1 MKKCLLL
8 FCVLICVVLFGCALN
23 EATAEAGEETAVLSG
38 EQANLTWTL
47 DQNGTLTVSGTGKMS
62 KSGFEASY
70 SWEKNNRLIK
80 NVIINEGVTDIGESA
95 FAGCASLQSITIP
108 DSVTSIGMCAFESC
122 ASLQSVTIP
131 DSVAEIGI
139 GAFIECTSLQSVTI
153 PDSVTSIGECAFWMC
168 TSLQSVTIPGSV
180 TDIEVDVFRECTS
193 LQSVIITDGLI
204 SIGKGAFLD
213 CTSLTS
219 VTIPDSV
226 IHIDKTVFEQYGSD
240 LEISGSLGSYAEQY
254 CRENGI
260 SFIGERES
268 TVKTKLVKWFEE
280 KGGNR
285 YGYLDDQ
292 GQLTVWGRGI
302 VNLQG
307 FKEDIK
313 TVVIREGMT
322 TVYGYA
328 FENCT
333 SLQSVIIPDSVTDIG
348 EWAFSGCTSLRSV
361 IIPDGVKTIGKYV
374 FSGCTSLQ
382 SVIIPDGVIR
392 LESNAFSGCTSLQSV
407 NIPDSVTSIESFSG
421 CTSLQSVNIPDSVT
435 SIGNDAFS
443 GCTSLQS
450 VNIPDS
456 VTSIGNNA
464 FSGCT
469 SLQSVNI
476 PDSVTSIGREA
487 FSGCILFQDIVI
499 PGSVSR
505 IEMRA
510 FSDCSSLKTAVI
522 QDGVTA
528 IEGGAFNECPLL
540 ITISIP
546 DSVTEIEYPFSLS
559 TPTWGVTYP
568 DGTFVSSRPLTAI
581 VGRGSYASQYF
592 FKSKNINYREIEFV
606 PVEKAG
612 LSISS
617 KDGAVGISAG
627 KTLQM
632 TAAFDHSELINK
644 KEQNDAVIWS
654 VVNAETGGI
663 VPAVT
668 ITEGGQLKA
677 DKKLDETV
685 RLLVTCESAVFGT
698 RATAVV
704 TAMPLVKKVLVEPA
718 ELFFYVGTEEPQ
730 TVKAV
735 LEPASV
741 PPVGLT
747 WTPAKKDLVEITET
761 GDGVVSVRALGAGK
775 TTVAVREPGGKNAK
789 LTVNVVAP
797 VESVELAVKGKI
809 KAGGKVSITPEISPK
824 NAGNKAVKW
833 SVDVGEDIAA
843 INAKGQLTISRNA
856 PSGTRITVTCTAE
869 GAPIPVTASVV
880 VEVP

>member
-8 FCVLICVVLFGCALN
+8 FCVLICVVLFGCALD

-62 KSGFEASY
+62 KSDFEASY
-70 SWEKNNRLIK
+70 SWEKNDRLIK
-80 NVIINEGVTDIGESA
+80 NVIINEGVTDIGEYA
-95 FAGCASLQSITIP
+95 FANCASLQSITIP
-108 DSVTSIGMCAFESC
+108 DSVTSIGDTAFLSC
-122 ASLQSVTIP
+122 TSLQSVTIP
-131 DSVAEIGI
+131 DSVAEIGLC
-139 GAFIECTSLQSVTI
+139 AFLECTSLQSVTI
-153 PDSVTSIGECAFWMC
+153 PDSVTSIGEGAFGMC
-168 TSLQSVTIPGSV
+168 TSLQSVTIPGSI
-180 TDIEVDVFRECTS
+180 TDIEVDVFRGCTS

-204 SIGKGAFLD
+204 SIGEDAFLD

-226 IHIDKTVFEQYGSD
+226 IHIDKTVFEQYGST

-307 FKEDIK
+307 FKEDVK

-322 TVYGYA
+322 IVYGFA

-333 SLQSVIIPDSVTDIG
+333 SLQSVIIPDSVTAIG
-348 EWAFSGCTSLRSV
+348 GWAFSGCTSLRSV
-361 IIPDGVKTIGKYV
+361 IIPDGVKTIGKYA

-382 SVIIPDGVIR
+382 SVNIPDGVIR

-435 SIGNDAFS
+435 SIGNY
-443 GCTSLQS
+443 
-450 VNIPDS
+450 
-456 VTSIGNNA
+456 A

-487 FSGCILFQDIVI
+487 FSGCILFQNIMI

-505 IEMRA
+505 IGSEA
-510 FSDCSSLKTAVI
+510 FSDCSSLKNVVI

-546 DSVTEIEYPFSLS
+546 DSVTEIESLPFILS
-559 TPTWGVTYP
+559 TPTFGVTYP
-568 DGTFVSSRPLTAI
+568 DGTFVSSRLLTAI

-592 FKSKNINYREIEFV
+592 FESKSINYKEIRFV
-606 PVEKAG
+606 PTEEAG

-617 KDGAVGISAG
+617 KDGAVGLSAG

-632 TAAFDHSELINK
+632 TAAFDHPEMISK

-730 TVKAV
+730 TVKAM

-761 GDGVVSVRALGAGK
+761 GDGVVSIKALGAGK
-775 TTVAVREPGGKNAK
+775 TTVAVKEPGGKNAK

-797 VESVELAVKGKI
+797 VEAVELTVKGKV
-809 KAGGKVSITPEISPK
+809 KAGGKVNIMPALSPK
-824 NAGNKAVKW
+824 NAGNKAVQW
-833 SVDVGEDIAA
+833 SLDVGEDIAA
-843 INAKGQLTISRNA
+843 INEKGQLTISKNA

-869 GAPIPVTASVV
+869 GAPTPVTASVV
-880 VEVP
+880 IEVP